1 MTLSVMTGKKALLE
15 MLRAE
20 GVRYIFGN
28 PGTSEG
34 PFLQALLDYPDLEY
48 VLTTQETTAMGMA
61 DGYARAAGCA
71 SFVSLHIDTGLAN
84 GISLL
89 HNAKEGGTP
98 MVVTSANKDIR
109 QLAQGRTD
117 LAEMVR
123 LFTKWSAEATHPE
136 QVPTLVRRAF
146 NEAKTPPTGPVYV
159 GFSANALE
167 GEAEVDIAASPA
179 VYSRT
184 APDRDAIS
192 DAVDILAGASSP
204 VMIVGDRVAQS
215 GAASEA
221 VRLAELLGARVYS
234 TVYSEMDFP
243 TGHPQYLGTISPG
256 LPAARKT
263 LSSADVVV
271 AVGTSVFSGL
281 FYTSGS
287 NLGSGTKLVHIDSA
301 SREIGKTEPTDVGI
315 AADPKVALAELAD
328 ALERSVSGSDRETA
342 KGRAASVAKENAARM
357 AAWDELLERRW
368 DHTPMSSERMMAEI
382 AAVLPDD
389 TVIADDAVSSRASM
403 MGAMDFDE
411 PGSLFGACGGS
422 LGWGMGGA
430 MGIKLALP
438 DRPVVGIVGDGSA
451 MMAVQAL
458 WTAANSDIPVVYV
471 ICNNRSYRVLKIN
484 MNTYRTQVLNQDV
497 PSKYIAMDFPIPLN
511 LAGMAEAIGVYGR
524 TVERPEEVGPAVKE
538 ALDLGKPALLD
549 MVIDG
554 SV

>member
-1 MTLSVMTGKKALLE
+1 MSVMRGKQALLE

-20 GVRYIFGN
+20 GVHYIFGN

-61 DGYARAAGCA
+61 DGYARATGRP

-109 QLAQGRTD
+109 QLAEGRTD

-136 QVPTLVRRAF
+136 QVPGLVRRAF

-167 GEAEVDIAASPA
+167 GEADVDIAPSPDI
-179 VYSRT
+179 YSRT

-204 VMIVGDRVAQS
+204 VMIVGDRIAQS
-215 GAASEA
+215 GAAAEA
-221 VRLAELLGARVYS
+221 VRLAELLGARVYA

-256 LPAARKT
+256 LPAARNT

-271 AVGTSVFSGL
+271 AVGTNVFSGL

-287 NLGSGTKLVHIDSA
+287 NLGPDTKLVHIDSA

-315 AADPKVALAELAD
+315 VADPKVAMAELAD
-328 ALERSVSGSDRETA
+328 ALERSLSGSDREIA
-342 KGRAASVAKENAARM
+342 KGRAATVAEEKAAQKS
-357 AAWDELLERRW
+357 AWDKLLERRW
-368 DHTPMSSERMMAEI
+368 DHSPMSSERMMAEI

-389 TVIADDAVSSRASM
+389 TVIADDAVSSRGSVY
-403 MGAMDFDE
+403 GAIDFNE
-411 PGSLFGACGGS
+411 PGSLFGARGGS

-430 MGIKLALP
+430 MGVKLALP

-458 WTAANSDIPVVYV
+458 WTAVNSDIPVVYV
-471 ICNNRSYRVLKIN
+471 ICNNRSYRVLKVN
-484 MNTYRTQVLNQDV
+484 MNTYTTQVLKEEA
-497 PSKYIAMDFPIPLN
+497 PTSYIAMDFPTPLN

-524 TVERPEEVGPAVKE
+524 TVERPEEVGPAMEE
-538 ALDLGKPALLD
+538 ALQLGKPALLD

>member
-1 MTLSVMTGKKALLE
+1 MTGKKALLE

-34 PFLQALLDYPDLEY
+34 PILQALVDYPDLEY

-71 SFVSLHIDTGLAN
+71 SFVSLHIETGLAN

-136 QVPTLVRRAF
+136 QVPSLVRRAF

-215 GAASEA
+215 GAAAEA

-271 AVGTSVFSGL
+271 AVGTNVFSGL

-287 NLGSGTKLVHIDSA
+287 NLGPGTKLVHIDSA
-301 SREIGKTEPTDVGI
+301 SREIGKSEPTDVGI
-315 AADPKVALAELAD
+315 AADPKVALAELTD
-328 ALERSVSGSDRETA
+328 ALERNVSGSDRETA
-342 KGRAASVAKENAARM
+342 KGRAAVAAKEKAART
-357 AAWDELLERRW
+357 AAWNELLERRW
-368 DHTPMSSERMMAEI
+368 NHAPMSSERMMAEI

-389 TVIADDAVSSRASM
+389 AVIADDSVSSRPSM

-438 DRPVVGIVGDGSA
+438 DRPVVGVVGDGSA

-471 ICNNRSYRVLKIN
+471 ICNNSSYRILKIN
-484 MNTYRTQVLNQDV
+484 MNTYTTQVLNEEA
-497 PSKYIAMDFPIPLN
+497 PSRYIAMDFPIPLN

-524 TVERPEEVGPAVKE
+524 TVERPEEVGPAMEE
-538 ALDLGKPALLD
+538 ALQLGKPALLD

>member
-1 MTLSVMTGKKALLE
+1 MSVMRGKQALLE

-20 GVRYIFGN
+20 GVHYIFGN

-61 DGYARAAGCA
+61 DGYARATGRP

-109 QLAQGRTD
+109 QLAEGRTD

-136 QVPTLVRRAF
+136 QVPGLVRRAF

-167 GEAEVDIAASPA
+167 GEADVDIAPSPDI
-179 VYSRT
+179 YSRT

-204 VMIVGDRVAQS
+204 VMIVGDRIAQS
-215 GAASEA
+215 GAAAEA
-221 VRLAELLGARVYS
+221 VRLAELLGARVYA

-256 LPAARKT
+256 LPAARNT

-271 AVGTSVFSGL
+271 AVGTNVFSGL

-287 NLGSGTKLVHIDSA
+287 NLGPDTKLVHIDSA

-315 AADPKVALAELAD
+315 VADPKVAMAELAD
-328 ALERSVSGSDRETA
+328 ALERSLSGSDREIA
-342 KGRAASVAKENAARM
+342 KGRAATVAEEKAAQKS
-357 AAWDELLERRW
+357 AWDKLLERRW
-368 DHTPMSSERMMAEI
+368 DHSPMSSERMMAEI

-389 TVIADDAVSSRASM
+389 TVIADDAVSSRGSVY
-403 MGAMDFDE
+403 GAIDFNE
-411 PGSLFGACGGS
+411 PGSLFGARGGS

-430 MGIKLALP
+430 MGVKLALP
-438 DRPVVGIVGDGSA
+438 DRPSRRDS
-451 MMAVQAL
+451 
-458 WTAANSDIPVVYV
+458 
-471 ICNNRSYRVLKIN
+471 R
-484 MNTYRTQVLNQDV
+484 
-497 PSKYIAMDFPIPLN
+497 
-511 LAGMAEAIGVYGR
+511 
-524 TVERPEEVGPAVKE
+524 
-538 ALDLGKPALLD
+538 
-549 MVIDG
+549 
-554 SV
+554 

>member
-1 MTLSVMTGKKALLE
+1 MSVMTGKKALLE

-71 SFVSLHIDTGLAN
+71 SFVSLHIETGLAN

-136 QVPTLVRRAF
+136 QVPALVRRAF

-271 AVGTSVFSGL
+271 AVGTNVFSGL

-287 NLGSGTKLVHIDSA
+287 NLGPGTKLVHIDSA
-301 SREIGKTEPTDVGI
+301 SREIGKSEPTDVGI
-315 AADPKVALAELAD
+315 AADPKVALAELTD
-328 ALERSVSGSDRETA
+328 ALERNVSGSDREAA
-342 KGRAASVAKENAARM
+342 KGRAAVAAQEKAART
-357 AAWDELLERRW
+357 AAWNGLLERRW
-368 DHTPMSSERMMAEI
+368 DHAPMSSERMMAEI

-389 TVIADDAVSSRASM
+389 AVIADDSVSSRASM

-438 DRPVVGIVGDGSA
+438 DRPVVGVVGDGSA

-471 ICNNRSYRVLKIN
+471 ICNNRAYRILKLN
-484 MNTYRTQVLNQDV
+484 MNTYTTQILNEEA
-497 PSKYIAMDFPIPLN
+497 PSRYIAMDFPVPLN

-524 TVERPEEVGPAVKE
+524 TVERPEEVGPAMEE
-538 ALDLGKPALLD
+538 ALQLGKPALLD